1 MVTGPA
7 VGTAL
12 PPRRRWTLQSR
23 LTALV
28 LAVAALALVAVDVI
42 VPINVRTAIIADRDR
57 SLTSV
62 VSSLPNNRV
71 ITSAWLAQ
79 FTGSSSLGGEI
90 GWTVVTG
97 SGLAKI
103 IEPSSRDPS
112 GNPAVGRNPPIG
124 QPQTVGDSSGT
135 QDTYRILA
143 VGALDGQGQ
152 QGYLVAWSSLDD
164 VNSTIRHLVV
174 LELVITAGL
183 LVLLGL
189 LAGIVIR
196 RQLRPLEAMA
206 TAADEIA
213 LGDVSR
219 RVPPEDPSTEV
230 GRLGTAFNGML
241 DGIGN
246 LLDEQ
251 QRNEARLRQFVADAS
266 HELRTPVAAVRGYSE
281 LYRAG
286 MLPDEAA
293 VARAMERM
301 GFEARRMGGLV
312 EDLLTLIRADA
323 ERMHEHERVDLSQ
336 LLVGV
341 VDDAA
346 VIDPTRTWRLA
357 GASAPAHVM
366 GDRLRLHQLFAN
378 LLSNVRTHTPPGTT
392 ATVSV
397 LSGQDE
403 IAVTVTDDGPGVTA
417 AAVRPLLPRGRVAIE
432 GERWQRAGAVDRGR
446 HRPVARRPHPGAHA
460 PGGGLTTVVL
470 PRPVGTGAVS
480 GRGTDPLVGVTTG
493 PIELP
498 VGMAHAAAGIP
509 AAAAV
514 AGPASAPPAAASPAV
529 VSPAVAQTAVA
540 PPAVASTV
548 AAGWGCRSWPPSS
561 GRTAAASWLP
571 MRRVVA

>member
-1 MVTGPA
+1 MSAPVA
-7 VGTAL
+7 V
-12 PPRRRWTLQSR
+12 PRRRWGLRAR
-23 LTALV
+23 LIALV

-42 VPINVRTAIIADRDR
+42 VPISVRRAMIADRDS

-62 VSSLPNNRV
+62 ISSLPKELAISGSWLSRF
-71 ITSAWLAQ
+71 SATNPLR
-79 FTGSSSLGGEI
+79 GEI
-90 GWTVVTG
+90 GWSVVYG
-97 SGLAKI
+97 SGTALI
-103 IEPSSRDPS
+103 VQHPPRDPY
-112 GNPAVGRNPPIG
+112 GNPAVGRTPPTAA
-124 QPQTVGDSSGT
+124 PQTVGDSSGT
-135 QDTYRILA
+135 PQTYRILA
-143 VGALDGQGQ
+143 VGVTDNEGQR
-152 QGYLVAWSSLDD
+152 GYLVAWSALDD
-164 VNSTIRHLVV
+164 VNATIRQLLF
-174 LELVITAGL
+174 LEFVITLGL
-183 LVLLGL
+183 LVLLGV
-189 LAGIVIR
+189 LAGMVIR

-219 RVPPEDPSTEV
+219 RVAPGDPSTEV

-241 DGIGN
+241 DGIGG
-246 LLDEQ
+246 LLEEQ

-323 ERMHEHERVDLSQ
+323 ERTHEYERVDLSP

-346 VIDPTRTWRLA
+346 VIDPTRTWRLS
-357 GASAPAHVM
+357 GATAPAHVM

-403 IAVTVTDDGPGVTA
+403 IAVTVTDDGPGVTPEA
-417 AAVRPLLPRGRVAIE
+417 LPRLFDRFFREDESRSRENGGSGLGLSIVAAIVRSHGGRILA
-432 GERWQRAGAVDRGR
+432 
-446 HRPVARRPHPGAHA
+446 AHA
-460 PGGGLTTVVL
+460 PDGGLTMTVVL

-480 GRGTDPLVGVTTG
+480 GLGADSVVGVTTG
-493 PIELP
+493 PIDLSGLVQAVSTGPLP
-498 VGMAHAAAGIP
+498 SVPSGP
-509 AAAAV
+509 LV
-514 AGPASAPPAAASPAV
+514 PSGPAPLTVPPA
-529 VSPAVAQTAVA
+529 
-540 PPAVASTV
+540 
-548 AAGWGCRSWPPSS
+548 GRSVPDGADGARS
-561 GRTAAASWLP
+561 GSVRQ
-571 MRRVVA
+571 

>member
-1 MVTGPA
+1 MVTGPG

-12 PPRRRWTLQSR
+12 PPRRRWNLQSR

-403 IAVTVTDDGPGVTA
+403 IAVTVTDDGPGVTPEA
-417 AAVRPLLPRGRVAIE
+417 LPRLFDRFFREDESRSRENGGSGLGLSIVAAIVRSHGGRILA
-432 GERWQRAGAVDRGR
+432 
-446 HRPVARRPHPGAHA
+446 AHA
-460 PGGGLTTVVL
+460 PGGGLTMTVVL

-509 AAAAV
+509 AASPAV

-529 VSPAVAQTAVA
+529 IQPAVASPAVASTAVA
-540 PPAVASTV
+540 PPAVDGFGGART
-548 AAGWGCRSWPPSS
+548 GLGRS
-561 GRTAAASWLP
+561 
-571 MRRVVA
+571 